1 MTHRIELA
9 ADGVAPG
16 ASVIKAN
23 REALGRAVRNLL
35 ENAVKYSP
43 ESKAVEVRLG
53 RRRDRIAIGVHD
65 EGFGIPAS
73 EQKIIFEKFVRGTA
87 SKAMHVQGTGIG
99 LAMARHIVRAHG
111 GEIRLESEA
120 GRGTTF
126 TIELPAFPAPAVM
139 SREVVRT

>member
-1 MTHRIELA
+1 M
-9 ADGVAPG
+9 
-16 ASVIKAN
+16 IKAN

-53 RRRDRIAIGVHD
+53 HRRDRIAIGVHD
-65 EGFGIPAS
+65 EGFGIPSS
-73 EQKIIFEKFVRGTA
+73 EQKVIFEKFVRGAA

-111 GEIRLESEA
+111 GEIRLESEP

-126 TIELPAFPAPAVM
+126 TIELPAFPAPAVT